1 MNTKASYTKKNKKNK
16 RNSCI
21 NGVAH
26 IRSSF
31 NNTIITITD
40 PNGNV
45 FASASG
51 GSAGFKNSREST
63 PHAAKIAAEQVADKA
78 KEYGVKFLLVHL
90 KGPGSGKD
98 SAVIALKNK
107 GLEITA
113 VRETTGIPHNGCKP
127 KKKRRV

>member
-1 MNTKASYTKKNKKNK
+1 MSNKTSYTKKSKKNK
-16 RNSCI
+16 KTNCI

-40 PNGNV
+40 TNGNAFV
-45 FASASG
+45 SASG

-63 PHAAKIAAEQVADKA
+63 PHAAKMAAEQAADKA
-78 KEYGVKFLLVHL
+78 KEFGLKFLLVHL

-127 KKKRRV
+127 RKRRRV